1 MVPADAQIN
10 EHDALGESLLS
21 LDGESLAWD
30 TIEDLMRKLVTE
42 I

>member
-21 LDGESLAWD
+21 LNGDSQAWD
-30 TIEDLMRKLVTE
+30 TIDELMRKLVTE